1 MIEIAGWQPP
11 ARPVVEADMTSS
23 EISGASTIGAG
34 LGMPLFTDP
43 LGRFISRAAM
53 VLAIAGITIICV
65 LACMLCLTII
75 GRKLFAWQVA
85 GDHELV
91 QIFAALSVS
100 MLFPWCQI
108 TGGNVIVDLLTSGL
122 SQQVNNTLDRIGSL
136 LLGAFAFMLAWRT
149 GILAEQTFARGTFT
163 PMLAWPVWLPQAL
176 MIPGLLLTGVTGMYL
191 ALVPRALSERDATAE
206 HAL

>member
-1 MIEIAGWQPP
+1 
-11 ARPVVEADMTSS
+11 MTSS
-23 EISGASTIGAG
+23 ENSGANTIGAR
-34 LGMPLFTDP
+34 LGMPLFNDP
-43 LGRFISRAAM
+43 IGRFIARAAM
-53 VLAIAGITIICV
+53 VLAIAGVAIICV
-65 LACMLCLTII
+65 LACMLCVTIV
-75 GRKLFAWQVA
+75 GRKLFAWQVS

-122 SQQVNNTLDRIGSL
+122 NRQVNNILDRVGSL
-136 LLGAFAFMLAWRT
+136 LLGAFAFLLAWRT

-163 PMLAWPVWLPQAL
+163 PLLAWPVWLPQAL
-176 MIPGLLLTGVTGMYL
+176 MIPGLVLTGVTGMYL
-191 ALVPRALSERDATAE
+191 AFVPRALSERDATAE